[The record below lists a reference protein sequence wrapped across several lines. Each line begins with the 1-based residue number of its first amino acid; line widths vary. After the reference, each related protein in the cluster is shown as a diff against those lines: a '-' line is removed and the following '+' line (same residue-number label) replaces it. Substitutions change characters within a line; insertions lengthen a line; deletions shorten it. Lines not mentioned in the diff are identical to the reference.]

1 MRHVLQYDCAV
12 LQRVLEKIIGN
23 IVECHPVVQES
34 GTKQIYCRSFDKTVL
49 IVTVT
54 DERCQLDTNNTQGPL
69 LQHHIDR
76 LRDAIEACVIDWG
89 SCV

>member
-12 LQRVLEKIIGN
+12 LQQVLETIIGN

-54 DERCQLDTNNTQGPL
+54 DERCQMDTNNKHGVL
-69 LQHHIDR
+69 LQFKIDQ
-76 LRDAIEACVIDWG
+76 LRDAVESCVIDWE
-89 SCV
+89 S